1 MLGVVIHY
9 VGCNQPN
16 AYVFAKSWK
25 TKTKYGA
32 THYVIDWNNG
42 NIYRTIRENEIAF
55 HVGSERGYTDLT
67 KSLIGNHNPNDYFI
81 GIECAIPSIENSKP
95 SEIQWKCLV
104 ELVADILKRH
114 NLTIDNLYLH
124 FDITGKICH
133 KWFVEHKE
141 DWQLFKQDVDNK
153 LNEEVKSMEKEIIPE
168 WGKEAVEFV
177 KSKKIMV
184 GYENGEFGFNDALTR
199 GQFAVVIKNIVD
211 KIK

>member
-153 LNEEVKSMEKEIIPE
+153 LNEEETKMEEIKEYQ
-168 WGKEAVEFV
+168 KEAIAYV
-177 KSKKIMV
+177 KAKNIMK
-184 GYENGEFGFNDALTR
+184 GYDENTFGANDPITR
-199 GQFAVVIKNIVD
+199 GDLAVVIKNIVD